1 MAFSSLRPL
10 RSRNYALVWSS
21 ALVSNIGSWVQTVA
35 LGTLVTLDQH
45 NPFWTAFVMA
55 AGFLPMGLLAPLGGM
70 LADRLDRRRWLI
82 ATTVA
87 EAGFAFLL
95 AALVAGGHH
104 SPWLLVLLSFVGSSA
119 GSIGFPA
126 YQALLPD
133 LVAKED
139 LMAAVSLSSA
149 QWNMGRVLGPAVAG
163 VILVTWSPSV
173 AFFVN
178 GVSFGAVVIALS
190 LVRVPTHP
198 RAPSAE
204 GVWQRLKEGA
214 RVAANEPSCRAAIAL
229 ISLLALLVSPFIG
242 LIASLAIDGL
252 HRKAGGPAT
261 LTTAQG
267 IGAVIGA
274 LALAPLAMRIGHRRV
289 VTVSLVAVAVA
300 VILYGLSPTLPL
312 AAVGIA
318 LVGGSYICVL
328 SGLNTVVQLTAPEA
342 SRGRVLSLFMMALGV
357 LYPVGLMIQGEVA
370 RVIGVRTMTVG
381 SGVAMLIALGA
392 VGLLSPGTF
401 RALDT
406 GVHRSV
412 HDVAVAE
419 VAEVD
424 LAGGLVLD
432 DEGAATSRREGED
445 RS

>member
-21 ALVSNIGSWVQTVA
+21 ALVSNVGSWVQTVA

-55 AGFLPMGLLAPLGGM
+55 AGFLPMGLLAPIGGM

-82 ATTVA
+82 VTTVA
-87 EAGFAFLL
+87 EAAFAFLL
-95 AALVAGGHH
+95 AVLVAGGHR
-104 SPWLLVLLSFVGSSA
+104 SPWLLVVLSFVGSSA

-133 LVAKED
+133 LVAQED

-173 AFFVN
+173 AFLVN
-178 GVSFGAVVIALS
+178 GVSFGAVVIALTM
-190 LVRVPTHP
+190 VRVPSHP
-198 RAPSAE
+198 RAPSSE
-204 GVWQRLKEGA
+204 GVWHRLKEGA
-214 RVAANEPSCRAAIAL
+214 RVAAREPSCRAAIVL
-229 ISLLALLVSPFIG
+229 IALLAIVISPFIG

-252 HRKAGGPAT
+252 NRKAGGPAT

-267 IGAVIGA
+267 VGAVIGA
-274 LALAPLAMRIGHRRV
+274 LALAPLAMKIGHRRV

-312 AAVGIA
+312 AAIGIA
-318 LVGGSYICVL
+318 LVGGAYICVL

-357 LYPVGLMIQGEVA
+357 LYPLGLMLQGEVA
-370 RVIGVRTMTVG
+370 RLIGVRTTTVA
-381 SGVAMLIALGA
+381 SGVVMLGALGLI
-392 VGLLSPGTF
+392 GLVSPSTF

-406 GVHRSV
+406 GVHRTVADS
-412 HDVAVAE
+412 AVAE

-424 LAGGLVLD
+424 LAAGLRMTED
-432 DEGAATSRREGED
+432 DAQAP
-445 RS
+445 

>member
-1 MAFSSLRPL
+1 VAFSSLRPL

-21 ALVSNIGSWVQTVA
+21 ALVSNVGSWVQTVA

-82 ATTVA
+82 ATTLA
-87 EAGFAFLL
+87 EAAFAFLL
-95 AALVAGGHH
+95 AVLVAGGHH

-133 LVAKED
+133 LVAQED
-139 LMAAVSLSSA
+139 LLAAVSLSSA

-163 VILVTWSPSV
+163 VILVTWSPAV

-178 GVSFGAVVIALS
+178 GVSFGAVVIALAM
-190 LVRVPTHP
+190 VRVPHHE
-198 RAPSAE
+198 RAPSTI
-204 GVWQRLKEGA
+204 GVWGRLKEGA
-214 RVAANEPSCRAAIAL
+214 KVAAAEPSCRAAIGL
-229 ISLLALLVSPFIG
+229 IALLALCISPFIG

-252 HRKAGGPAT
+252 HRRAGGPAT

-267 IGAVIGA
+267 VGAVIGA

-289 VTVSLVAVAVA
+289 VSVSLVAVSVA
-300 VILYGLSPTLPL
+300 IVLYGLAPTLPL

-357 LYPVGLMIQGEVA
+357 LYPLGLMLQGEIA
-370 RVIGVRTMTVG
+370 RYVGVRSMTVA
-381 SGVAMLIALGA
+381 SGVAMLAGLA
-392 VGLLSPGTF
+392 VVRMASPGTF

-406 GVHRSV
+406 GVHRTVVDAS
-412 HDVAVAE
+412 VAE
-419 VAEVD
+419 IAEID
-424 LAGGLVLD
+424 L
-432 DEGAATSRREGED
+432 GAAIDPDERRA
-445 RS
+445 

>member
-21 ALVSNIGSWVQTVA
+21 ALVSNVGSWVQTVA

-82 ATTVA
+82 ATTLA
-87 EAGFAFLL
+87 EAAFAFLL
-95 AALVAGGHH
+95 AVLVAGGHH

-133 LVAKED
+133 LVAQED
-139 LMAAVSLSSA
+139 LLAAVSLSSA

-163 VILVTWSPSV
+163 VILVTWSPAV

-178 GVSFGAVVIALS
+178 GVSFGAVVIALAM
-190 LVRVPTHP
+190 VRVPHHE
-198 RAPSAE
+198 RAPSTI
-204 GVWQRLKEGA
+204 GVWGRLKEGA
-214 RVAANEPSCRAAIAL
+214 KVAAAEPSCRAAIGL
-229 ISLLALLVSPFIG
+229 IALLALCISPFIG

-252 HRKAGGPAT
+252 HRRAGGPAT

-267 IGAVIGA
+267 VGAVIGA

-289 VTVSLVAVAVA
+289 VSVSLVAVSVA
-300 VILYGLSPTLPL
+300 IVLYGLAPTLPL

-357 LYPVGLMIQGEVA
+357 LYPLGLMLQGEIA
-370 RVIGVRTMTVG
+370 RYVGVRSMTVA
-381 SGVAMLIALGA
+381 SGVAMLAGLA
-392 VGLLSPGTF
+392 VVRMASPGTF

-406 GVHRSV
+406 GVHRTVVDAS
-412 HDVAVAE
+412 VAE
-419 VAEVD
+419 IAEID
-424 LAGGLVLD
+424 L
-432 DEGAATSRREGED
+432 GAAIDPDERRA
-445 RS
+445 